1 MFQFG
6 TLECLR
12 CVLLNLQQQGLCAIL
27 STTNSRHIWVKTWL
41 GGSKMT
47 FESLY
52 FNNNNFFV
60 VLNNYQT
67 INPIIM
73 DPMFLIINI
82 NKPTYECAKHV
93 IGQKIHEKYKF

>member
-12 CVLLNLQQQGLCAIL
+12 CVLLNLQQQGICAIL

-52 FNNNNFFV
+52 FNNSDFFCSFKQ
-60 VLNNYQT
+60 LSNHKSYNYGPYVF
-67 INPIIM
+67 N
-73 DPMFLIINI
+73 
-82 NKPTYECAKHV
+82 H
-93 IGQKIHEKYKF
+93 KY